1 MSSPE
6 AKMPLAVKDK
16 DKLNVILYGPD
27 KAGKTSVANLL
38 SQEHQRCI
46 VKLDQLYDFCVKRGL
61 PVADK
66 AAKYLEQRQEELK
79 LALEEQ
85 EKAKKA
91 KGKKPPAKGQEEPEV
106 NPNDYKYLSKEI
118 VIEMVQA
125 RVQEED
131 CNAGVIFD
139 NLEAPQW

>member
-1 MSSPE
+1 
-6 AKMPLAVKDK
+6 MPLAVKDK
-16 DKLNVILYGPD
+16 DKLNIILYGPE

-118 VIEMVQA
+118 VIEMIQA
-125 RVQEED
+125 RV
-131 CNAGVIFD
+131 
-139 NLEAPQW
+139 

>member
-1 MSSPE
+1 M
-6 AKMPLAVKDK
+6 
-16 DKLNVILYGPD
+16 
-27 KAGKTSVANLL
+27 
-38 SQEHQRCI
+38 
-46 VKLDQLYDFCVKRGL
+46 
-61 PVADK
+61 ADK

-79 LALEEQ
+79 VALEEQ

-91 KGKKPPAKGQEEPEV
+91 KKKPPPGKGQEEPEI

-118 VIEMVQA
+118 LEEMVHA

-139 NLEAPQW
+139 NLEAP